1 MLPAD
6 LYARAGSRGESMT
19 TAYLSERDR
28 ALLASAPGVQRAEFS
43 RFARVVLDP
52 KRSPVTLVIRP
63 LDVARP
69 ALPLIGRAIGWSAGD
84 PPPAW
89 ISEPMSELY
98 GIDVGQRIRIPL
110 AGAEHEF
117 LVVGTWRDYARQ
129 SGAIALRDTDY
140 QRITGDS
147 TRTDAA
153 LWLAP
158 GVRPNDVI
166 DAVRDRLDVGRQA
179 EFLQPGEIRRLS
191 LDIFD
196 RSFAVT
202 YLLEVAAIV
211 IGLIGIA
218 ATFSSQALARTKE
231 FGMLR
236 HLGVTRRQILGQF
249 AIEGLLV
256 TLLGIA
262 SGLAV
267 GFAVALVLIH
277 VVNPQSFHWTM
288 ELHVPAGLIALLVA
302 ALLATATLTAL
313 LAGRRA
319 ASGEA
324 VRAVREDW

>member
-1 MLPAD
+1 M
-6 LYARAGSRGESMT
+6 
-19 TAYLSERDR
+19 
-28 ALLASAPGVQRAEFS
+28 
-43 RFARVVLDP
+43 
-52 KRSPVTLVIRP
+52 
-63 LDVARP
+63 
-69 ALPLIGRAIGWSAGD
+69 
-84 PPPAW
+84 
-89 ISEPMSELY
+89 
-98 GIDVGQRIRIPL
+98 
-110 AGAEHEF
+110 
-117 LVVGTWRDYARQ
+117 Q
-129 SGAIALRDTDY
+129 S
-140 QRITGDS
+140 
-147 TRTDAA
+147 RTDAA

-158 GVRPNDVI
+158 GIRPNDVI

-262 SGLAV
+262 SGLAA

-288 ELHVPAGLIALLVA
+288 ELHVPAGLIAAAGRSPARDRDADRAAGRSARSLGRSGARRAGGLVTVRDRCTRRCASHVHSHRLKWRTKLGSGPALRA
-302 ALLATATLTAL
+302 ANKGGLLAPRRG
-313 LAGRRA
+313 AG
-319 ASGEA
+319 GPC
-324 VRAVREDW
+324 

>member
-1 MLPAD
+1 
-6 LYARAGSRGESMT
+6 
-19 TAYLSERDR
+19 
-28 ALLASAPGVQRAEFS
+28 
-43 RFARVVLDP
+43 
-52 KRSPVTLVIRP
+52 
-63 LDVARP
+63 
-69 ALPLIGRAIGWSAGD
+69 
-84 PPPAW
+84 
-89 ISEPMSELY
+89 MSEIY
-98 GIDVGQRIRIPL
+98 RIRVGERVRIPL

-117 LVVGTWRDYARQ
+117 IVLGTWRDYSRQ
-129 SGAIALRDTDY
+129 SGAIALREADY
-140 QRITGDS
+140 QRITGD
-147 TRTDAA
+147 TVRTDAA

-158 GVRPNDVI
+158 GVRSSDVI
-166 DAVRDRLDVGRQA
+166 DAVRDRLDVGNQA
-179 EFLQPGEIRRLS
+179 EFFQPGEIRRLS

-202 YLLEVAAIV
+202 YLLEVAAII
-211 IGLIGIA
+211 IGLIGVA
-218 ATFSSQALARTKE
+218 ATFSSQALARSKE

-236 HLGVTRRQILGQF
+236 HLGVTRGQVLGQF

-288 ELHVPAGLIALLVA
+288 ELHVPHGLIALLVVT
-302 ALLATATLTAL
+302 LLATATLTAL